1 LQFSARQPNLSKAR
15 LLTHLIDMLYRD
27 TSATFEKTGAW
38 IFARYRFVSGK
49 LGAPKSLSAA
59 QYQRL
64 LHLAED
70 EPQLV
75 LEDPERKRRWWF
87 FGGEAAWEDEGYD
100 ATQMKALLL
109 ERRGQKTRRVQRAVA
124 LMQQHDPPA
133 SPQRDVIAEEVRLA
147 VWRRDAGRC
156 VSCGSKERLQF
167 DHVIPVALGGAGTVE
182 NLQLLCGTCNGAK
195 GASLA

>member
-1 LQFSARQPNLSKAR
+1 LQFDTTQAILAKAR
-15 LLTHLIDMLYRD
+15 PLTHLIDMLYRD

-49 LGAPKSLSAA
+49 LVAPKSLSAA
-59 QYQRL
+59 AYERL
-64 LHLAED
+64 LRLAED

-75 LEDPERKRRWWF
+75 LDDLERKRRWWF
-87 FGGEAAWEDEGYD
+87 FAGEAYREDEGYD
-100 ATQMKALLL
+100 ATQMKALIR
-109 ERRGQKTRRVQRAVA
+109 ERQGQKTRRVRRAVA

-182 NLQLLCGTCNGAK
+182 NLQLLCGTCNCAK